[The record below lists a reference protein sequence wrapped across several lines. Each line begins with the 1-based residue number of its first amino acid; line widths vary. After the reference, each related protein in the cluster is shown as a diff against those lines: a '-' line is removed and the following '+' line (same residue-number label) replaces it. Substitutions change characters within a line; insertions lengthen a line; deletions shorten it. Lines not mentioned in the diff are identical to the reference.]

1 MKKLIILLT
10 IAALVCVTFTAMAA
24 GDGIAF
30 DVKEA
35 TINEGDTLQ
44 TTLTREGA
52 AEGGDAVYTSSDQKV
67 ATVDGNGLVTAVKK
81 GRAVITATVKANNK
95 SYKAQIK
102 VTVQK
107 PVTAITLNTDK
118 LPVYAAGDE
127 KVAPYLSTREN
138 AEENELPVLLVPV
151 KKKYQLAV
159 TAEPKDASNRN
170 VTYTGSDDSVFTV
183 VKNTVNGIAAGE
195 GILTIA
201 SESNP
206 EVTSRYR
213 VLVVQPVTKITIQT
227 SEPTVTAGGQVTAT
241 VKVEPEN
248 ATIKSVIWSADDK
261 FVSVDANGTVTGL
274 KHGNGRL
281 IATAA
286 DGSGIRANSTMK
298 VVQNPESIELNPAE
312 ITIAVGRT
320 GNVRAN
326 VLPKDTDDKK
336 VTWSSSDENIA
347 TVNKSGQI
355 KGINIGDCTVTCTSE
370 ALESVSATIT
380 VHIVQP
386 VTKLSF
392 NSKTAL
398 VYVGETTQLAWTI
411 EPENATNKTLTF
423 KSGKEKIA
431 AVDAE
436 GIVTGVSPGKT
447 AVTAT
452 TTDGSK
458 RKASITVHAGKHVSG
473 VRMYRRHAYIDPG
486 QTAST
491 KAIIEPK
498 DALNPNM
505 TWESSDPGIVTAVP
519 DKKAAHVNIIGAN
532 YGDAV
537 ITGTTE
543 DGGFQATLPVT
554 VGDFD
559 HGIAFLGDIGWD
571 QDAKFTI
578 SVRNNSDF
586 VITQITAVI
595 SVKNGGEPGNPP
607 VANSVNL
614 TWNGH
619 LNPGQTT
626 GRSGWKTASFNH
638 DDCETVD
645 MNGTVTVTGYQI
657 DGDWFHNIQPK
668 HRTTK
673 RYGMR

>member
-10 IAALVCVTFTAMAA
+10 IAALVCLTFTAMAA

-30 DVKEA
+30 DVTEA
-35 TINEGDTLQ
+35 AISEGATLQ
-44 TTLTREGA
+44 TVLTRSGA
-52 AEGGDAVYTSSDQKV
+52 AESGDVAYTSSDQRV

-107 PVTAITLNTDK
+107 PVTAVTVNTDK
-118 LPVYAAGDE
+118 LSVYAANDE

-138 AEENELPVLLVPV
+138 AEENELPVLLLPV
-151 KKKYQLAV
+151 KKKFQLLV
-159 TAEPKDASNRN
+159 TVEPKDASNRN
-170 VTYTGSDDSVFTV
+170 VTYTGSDNSIFTV
-183 VKNTVNGIAAGE
+183 VKNTITGVAPGE
-195 GILTIA
+195 GILTI
-201 SESNP
+201 SSDSNP

-213 VLVVQPVTKITIQT
+213 VLVVQPVTKVTIQT
-227 SEPTVTAGGQVTAT
+227 SEPTVTVGGQITAT
-241 VKVEPEN
+241 ARVEPEN
-248 ATIKSVIWSADDK
+248 ATIKSVIWSGDDR
-261 FVSVDANGTVTGL
+261 FVSADANGTVTGI

-298 VVQNPESIELNPAE
+298 VVQNAEGIEISPAE

-320 GNVRAN
+320 GNLRAN
-326 VLPKDTDDKK
+326 VLPKDTDNKK
-336 VTWSSSDENIA
+336 VIWSSSDESIA
-347 TVNKSGQI
+347 TVSKTGQI
-355 KGINIGDCTVTCTSE
+355 KGISIGDCTITCTSE
-370 ALESVSATIT
+370 AMASVSSSVT

-411 EPENATNKTLTF
+411 EPENATNKTLAF
-423 KSGKEKIA
+423 KSGRETIA

-436 GIVTGVSPGKT
+436 GIVTGVSSGKT

-458 RKASITVHAGKHVSG
+458 RKASITVHAGKHVEG
-473 VRMYRRHAYIDPG
+473 IKMYRRHAYIDPG
-486 QTAST
+486 QAATT
-491 KAIIEPK
+491 KAIVEPK
-498 DALNPNM
+498 DALNKNLIW
-505 TWESSDPGIVTAVP
+505 TSSDPSIVTAEATKGEQV
-519 DKKAAHVNIIGAN
+519 KITGIN
-532 YGDAV
+532 YGDTV
-537 ITGTTE
+537 ITATTE

-559 HGIAFLGDIGWD
+559 YGVAFLGDIGWD

-578 SVRNNSDF
+578 SVRNDSNF

-595 SVKNGGEPGNPP
+595 SVNNGGEPGNPP

-619 LNPGQTT
+619 LNPGQKT
-626 GRSGWKTASFNH
+626 GQSGWRTASFNH
-638 DDCETVD
+638 DGCDTVY

-657 DGDWFHNIQPK
+657 DGDWFHSIQPK

>member
-10 IAALVCVTFTAMAA
+10 IAALVCLTFTAMAA

-30 DVKEA
+30 DVTEA
-35 TINEGDTLQ
+35 AISEGATLQ
-44 TTLTREGA
+44 TVLTRSGA
-52 AEGGDAVYTSSDQKV
+52 AESGDVAYTSSDQRV

-107 PVTAITLNTDK
+107 PVTAVTVNTDK
-118 LPVYAAGDE
+118 LSVYAANDE

-138 AEENELPVLLVPV
+138 AEENELPVLLLPV
-151 KKKYQLAV
+151 RKKFQLLV
-159 TAEPKDASNRN
+159 TVEPKDASNRN
-170 VTYTGSDDSVFTV
+170 VTYTGSDNSIFTV
-183 VKNTVNGIAAGE
+183 VKNTITGVAPGE
-195 GILTIA
+195 GILTI
-201 SESNP
+201 SSDSNP

-213 VLVVQPVTKITIQT
+213 VLVVQPVTKVTILT
-227 SEPTVTAGGQVTAT
+227 SEPTVTVGGQITAT
-241 VKVEPEN
+241 ARVEPEN
-248 ATIKSVIWSADDK
+248 ATIKSVIWSGDDR
-261 FVSVDANGTVTGL
+261 FVSADANGTVTGI

-298 VVQNPESIELNPAE
+298 VVQNAEGIEISPAE
-312 ITIAVGRT
+312 ITIAVGRS
-320 GNVRAN
+320 GNLKAN
-326 VLPKDTDDKK
+326 VLPKDTDNKK
-336 VTWSSSDENIA
+336 VIWSSSDESIA
-347 TVNKSGQI
+347 TVNKTGQI
-355 KGINIGDCTVTCTSE
+355 KGISIGDCTITCTSE
-370 ALESVSATIT
+370 AMASVSSSVT

-386 VTKLSF
+386 VTKVAF
-392 NSKTAL
+392 TSKTAL
-398 VYVGETTQLAWTI
+398 VYIGETTQLAWTI

-423 KSGKEKIA
+423 KSGKEAIA
-431 AVDAE
+431 VVDAE
-436 GIVTGVSPGKT
+436 GIVTGVSSGKT

-458 RKASITVHAGKHVSG
+458 RKASITVQAGKHVEG

-491 KAIIEPK
+491 KAIVEPK
-498 DALNPNM
+498 DALNKNM
-505 TWESSDPGIVTAVP
+505 IWESSDPSIVMTG
-519 DKKAAHVNIIGAN
+519 AAKGEQVKITGMN

-537 ITGTTE
+537 ITATTE

-559 HGIAFLGDIGWD
+559 YGVAFLGDIGWD

-578 SVRNNSDF
+578 AVRNDSNF

-595 SVKNGGEPGNPP
+595 SVNNSGEPGNPP

-638 DDCETVD
+638 DGCDTVD

-657 DGDWFHNIQPK
+657 DGDWFHSIQPK